1 MRKSLLRVL
10 LTACILLLVC
20 SLCTAAAYADEGTI
34 TGSDVNLRS
43 GPGYTYDIIACMPRG
58 AVVTIND
65 RSNPSWTAVTFNGRA
80 GFVSA
85 GYVSASTPAAS
96 TVSTVPSS
104 ASQTGTI
111 NGSYVNF
118 RTGPSASAAIQ
129 GVLNNGT
136 AVTVLSEV
144 NGWTNISV
152 NGVTGYVSSNFVS
165 RSGNTVIPAV
175 TAAPV
180 VVPVVTAAPVSGSG
194 EATINA
200 DGVNLRSGPSSG
212 YEILGAFDRG
222 TSVTVLSEANGWSR
236 VSINGHEG
244 YMFSRYITR
253 NAAVVPAATAAPVV
267 TPTVPTVVAGG
278 SGATINADGVNLRS
292 GPGSNYST
300 PGSFNRGTPVTAGA
314 AVNGWTPVVING
326 VSGYVYSSYVTGAP
340 AATPAPTPVP
350 TPEPTPAPVVTP
362 APDGTNATL
371 NDDYVYL
378 WSRPTNRSDVR
389 GSFDKGTRIIVQS
402 ESDGWTYVL
411 INGYPGYVHSEY
423 VTLDNAPVVTPAPTA
438 APAATA
444 APAGGSQLDSSS
456 GIINANGVNFRESA
470 STYSAI
476 RGCFDKGTVVTVT
489 GTSGSWTA
497 CTVNGVSGYVY
508 SSYVTRSTAQSATP
522 TEAPTAVERTGII
535 NADYVHHRSGPS
547 SSNTIL
553 GTYST
558 GKTLTI
564 TGRSGDWTA
573 CTIDGISGYVF
584 SQYVTETTP
593 TSAQPTPTPTPTV
606 TPAATDSS
614 AGYITGTSV
623 NFRSGPST
631 DSQILGT
638 YNSGK
643 SVSVL
648 GQSNGWTAC
657 SIDGVIGY
665 VYSSYVRSGTITV
678 SGNSSE
684 LGNQIAQYALQ
695 FVGYRYVWAG
705 TSPATGFDC
714 SGLVQYVYS
723 HFNYSL
729 PRVANDQATCG
740 IAVSRAELQPGDLL
754 GFYSGGSYVGHIGIY
769 IGNNQFVHASS
780 STTGV
785 IVSEL
790 SGYYENRGFTAR
802 RIVGVS

>member
-65 RSNPSWTAVTFNGRA
+65 RSNPSWTAVTFNGST

-85 GYVSASTPAAS
+85 GYVSASAPTAS
-96 TVSTVPSS
+96 AVSTVPSS
-104 ASQTGTI
+104 AAQTGSI
-111 NGSYVNF
+111 NGNYVNF
-118 RTGPSASAAIQ
+118 RTGPSANSAIQ
-129 GVLNNGT
+129 GVLNYGT
-136 AVTVLSEV
+136 AVSVLSEV

-152 NGVTGYVSSNFVS
+152 NGVNGYVSSNFVS

-180 VVPVVTAAPVSGSG
+180 VAPVVTAAPVSGSSG
-194 EATINA
+194 DGIISA

-236 VSINGHEG
+236 VVVNGHEG

-253 NAAVVPAATAAPVV
+253 NAAIVPTPTAAPVV
-267 TPTVPTVVAGG
+267 NPTVPTVIAGG
-278 SGATINADGVNLRS
+278 EATINADGVNLRS
-292 GPGSNYST
+292 GPGSNYSIL
-300 PGSFNRGTPVTAGA
+300 GSFDRGTPVTVGA
-314 AVNGWTPVVING
+314 AMNGWTQVVING
-326 VSGYVYSSYVTGAP
+326 VSGYVYSSYVTSAAAAAP
-340 AATPAPTPVP
+340 AP
-350 TPEPTPAPVVTP
+350 TPEPTPAPVITP
-362 APDGTNATL
+362 TPDGTNATL

-389 GSFDKGTRIIVQS
+389 GSFDKGTRVIVQS

-423 VTLDNAPVVTPAPTA
+423 VTLDNAPAELPAPTA
-438 APAATA
+438 APADTA
-444 APAGGSQLDSSS
+444 APAGESQLDSNS
-456 GIINANGVNFRESA
+456 GIINADGVNFRESA

-508 SSYVTRSTAQSATP
+508 SSYVTRGTAQSATS
-522 TEAPTAVERTGII
+522 TEAPSSTERTGII
-535 NADYVHHRSGPS
+535 NAEYVHHRSGPS

-564 TGRSGDWTA
+564 TGLSGDWTA
-573 CTIDGISGYVF
+573 CTIDGISGYVY

-593 TSAQPTPTPTPTV
+593 ASAQPTPTV

-631 DSQILGT
+631 TSQILGT

-643 SVSVL
+643 SVTVL
-648 GQSNGWTAC
+648 GQTNGWTAC
-657 SIDGVIGY
+657 TIDGVNGY
-665 VYSSYVRSGTITV
+665 IYSSYVRTGTITV

-684 LGNQIAQYALQ
+684 LGNQIAQYVLQ

-740 IAVSRAELQPGDLL
+740 IAVSHAELQPGDLL
-754 GFYSGGSYVGHIGIY
+754 GFYSGGSYIGHIGIY

-790 SGYYENRGFTAR
+790 SGYYENRGYTAR